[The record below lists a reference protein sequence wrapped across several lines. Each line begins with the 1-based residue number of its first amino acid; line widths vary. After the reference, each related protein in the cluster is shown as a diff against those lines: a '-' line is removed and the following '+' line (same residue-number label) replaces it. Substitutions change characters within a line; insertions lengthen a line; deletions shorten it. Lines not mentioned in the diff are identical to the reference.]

1 MKWYLAK
8 GGSPLEGSGLPL
20 ATAMLRSS
28 GDAAAEDEDD
38 EELGDGQQFEEPIN
52 ALVQNCTMLHNIVG
66 PACVFLR
73 QSFAQSQIVCT
84 HTYKCTFLRQCMVRT
99 QNISVGIPSGN
110 LIIIVCL
117 FHFQSNTPFLPI
129 TYFHNDPIFSH
140 FRGCCAMWYTFVS
153 GIATCPKESQSQ
165 VTLPR
170 PSCSIFKNMVINL
183 NALSKVKLHIK
194 VAIIDIL

>member
-8 GGSPLEGSGLPL
+8 GGPPLEGSGLPL

-28 GDAAAEDEDD
+28 DDAAAEDEDD

-73 QSFAQSQIVCT
+73 QSFALSQIVCT
-84 HTYKCTFLRQCMVRT
+84 HTYKCTFLRQCMLRT
-99 QNISVGIPSGN
+99 QKISARIPSGN

-129 TYFHNDPIFSH
+129 TSIMTPSSH
-140 FRGCCAMWYTFVS
+140 ILEDAVQCCQWNSY
-153 GIATCPKESQSQ
+153 
-165 VTLPR
+165 
-170 PSCSIFKNMVINL
+170 
-183 NALSKVKLHIK
+183 LSKRESKSGY
-194 VAIIDIL
+194 VAKSFMQHF